1 MSWCRNQSWTCF
13 LLLGSRS
20 LYETSSLYICLLQSN
35 LPPWAPEVY
44 LTSDTSYICFA
55 FCWSL
60 KAFPKCWI
68 FLFVP
73 LASLFICTDTCI
85 IGWRSL
91 VLRHATI
98 KTFSCYYDW
107 IIGAFAKTSFYIS
120 VIKIKKYIHSMILLT
135 LVRNMVQARK
145 VPGEFCVRNLL
156 QNIFLPIFLLPFYL
170 VGVENT

>member
-73 LASLFICTDTCI
+73 LASLFICTDTCM

-91 VLRHATI
+91 AFRHATI

-120 VIKIKKYIHSMILLT
+120 VIKIKKDVHSMILVTSSKYGSSAKGSGWVL
-135 LVRNMVQARK
+135 RS
-145 VPGEFCVRNLL
+145 EFATKHLSSDC
-156 QNIFLPIFLLPFYL
+156 FLPFYL

>member
-1 MSWCRNQSWTCF
+1 MQKSVMDLFFVVRISK
-13 LLLGSRS
+13 S
-20 LYETSSLYICLLQSN
+20 LWYFVSIYMPLAIESATMGT
-35 LPPWAPEVY
+35 WKVY
-44 LTSDTSYICFA
+44 LTGDTSYICFA

-73 LASLFICTDTCI
+73 LASLFTCTDTCI

-91 VLRHATI
+91 AFRHAII

-107 IIGAFAKTSFYIS
+107 IIRAFAKTSFYIS
-120 VIKIKKYIHSMILLT
+120 VIKIKKDVHSMILVT

-156 QNIFLPIFLLPFYL
+156 QNIFLRIFFYRF
-170 VGVENT
+170 T